1 MTESNLFDID
11 KSRLDW
17 EWEMQPKHF
26 HEAAIKSAE
35 ARQELERAK
44 ARLDVAEA
52 DAKLDIRRFPEKYN
66 LEKLERVTE
75 DVVKS
80 AVLLHPK
87 YQQAVGD
94 VDNAKH
100 VADMFAASVSAWD
113 MRKRAL
119 ENLVELLKLDYWA
132 PPRTS
137 GANKEMLDENGRH
150 NTAQRVKQRLK
161 K

>member
-11 KSRLDW
+11 KTRLDW

-26 HEAAIKSAE
+26 HEAAVKSAE

-52 DAKLDIRRFPEKYN
+52 EAKLDIRRFPEKYN
-66 LEKLERVTE
+66 LEKVTE

-80 AVLLHPK
+80 AVMLHPK
-87 YQQAVGD
+87 YQSALEAV
-94 VDNAKH
+94 NAAKYT
-100 VADMFAASVSAWD
+100 VEMLAAAAGAWD

-137 GANKEMLDENGRH
+137 GTNREMLEENGRH
-150 NTAQRVKQRLK
+150 RTAQAVKRKLNK
-161 K
+161 